1 MGNDKFDETMIS
13 EMEENMRTLNLRINF
28 FWDDGDDMEAFELTV
43 PSNVSNAEIL
53 DTLKKEHEYLCEEDE
68 EDVYGKTGRTPETLL
83 NYICNKYYGWSW
95 RDFQYDIDVNFN

>member
-1 MGNDKFDETMIS
+1 
-13 EMEENMRTLNLRINF
+13 MRTLNLRINF
-28 FWDDGDDMEAFELTV
+28 FWDDGDDMEIFELTV

-53 DTLKKEHEYLCEEDE
+53 DALKKEHEYLCKEDE

-83 NYICNKYYGWSW
+83 NYICDKYYGWSW